1 LFRRLHKLCDRLRNV
16 AALEQAGDEA
26 QGRLE
31 MFRGRVREAE
41 ATLQE
46 LHGQVGGARNA
57 AAVKKTI
64 GEAEAEAPARLSIER
79 NKRPQLF
86 SKPPVRRPAS
96 GRRI

>member
-1 LFRRLHKLCDRLRNV
+1 MKP
-16 AALEQAGDEA
+16 